1 MLLGCL
7 IAFKICMNNQLPG
20 FRITK
25 VGGGNFPSK
34 ESRINLHSIVEYTF
48 NQRNNKFQFPRTSII
63 KQALTPIF
71 TVSSATMDF
80 SPPFSEGL
88 KQMES
93 RNKPNTN
100 FEEVHPTGIFYGWY
114 IVAAGTISGFINLA
128 IVQIG
133 MGAFIKD
140 VQQEFGWS
148 LAAISLGFSIKQFE
162 QGALGPLS
170 GYLIDRLG
178 PRIMGSFGIIVMFI
192 GLLLFSRMESLWAF
206 YIASMVIALGQG
218 MGAMNAF
225 MTAIVHWFQRKRGT
239 ASAFLG
245 MGQAMGYVGVYPVT
259 LLLVI
264 LGWRQAIFI
273 AAIGFLVISL
283 PLAQIIRHRPEP
295 YGYLPD
301 GRQLRIENT
310 ETSFTTEQIGDKDES
325 FTVKDAMKHRAFWL
339 LVLAR
344 ALYGL
349 TTTVHHVHQIPH
361 MMNRGF
367 STQGS
372 GLLVAYYGLTQMV
385 GRLIFGPIADRIG
398 RHRMYMLCFLML
410 GVGWFAFAF
419 ISPESNWSVGIFFF
433 FYGTGHAAHTVT
445 SQTVVADF
453 FGTKRYATIRGI
465 MSTLS
470 LVISVIG
477 PVYAGLMFD
486 HFNNYTLAFLIL
498 GPIITLGSLSVYLAG
513 TPNLSGMKEQ

>member
-1 MLLGCL
+1 
-7 IAFKICMNNQLPG
+7 MNNKSKTHYSLIIVRIPNPIIATIYRGLCYNGFFLPM
-20 FRITK
+20 
-25 VGGGNFPSK
+25 V
-34 ESRINLHSIVEYTF
+34 
-48 NQRNNKFQFPRTSII
+48 
-63 KQALTPIF
+63 
-71 TVSSATMDF
+71 
-80 SPPFSEGL
+80 EGL
-88 KQMES
+88 KLMRS
-93 RNKPNTN
+93 GNKSTTNAEVFHPNK
-100 FEEVHPTGIFYGWY
+100 VFYGWY

-192 GLLLFSRMESLWAF
+192 GLLLFSRMDSLRGF

-225 MTAIVHWFQRKRGT
+225 MTALVHWFQRKRGT

-264 LGWRQAIFI
+264 YGWRDAIFI
-273 AAIGFLVISL
+273 AAIGFLIISL

-301 GRQLRIENT
+301 GRQSTPEDIKAPLTNDRKGQE
-310 ETSFTTEQIGDKDES
+310 EES
-325 FTVKDAMKHRAFWL
+325 FTVKDAMKHPSFWL
-339 LVLAR
+339 LLIAR

-361 MMNRGF
+361 MINRGF
-367 STQGS
+367 TTQGS

-385 GRLIFGPIADRIG
+385 GRLLFGPIADRIG

-410 GVGWFAFAF
+410 GAGWFAFAF
-419 ISPESNWSVGIFFF
+419 ISPQSVWSVVVFFF

-470 LVISVIG
+470 LAISVMG
-477 PVYAGLMFD
+477 PIYAGIMFD
-486 HFNNYTLAFLIL
+486 IFNNYTLAFLIL
-498 GPIITLGSLSVYLAG
+498 GPIITLGTLSVYLAG
-513 TPNLSGMKEQ
+513 TPKLSGLN